1 MEKTCHASEKEG
13 SLKAFIE
20 CLKKHIDPSID
31 VLEAMNDVESML
43 PKSSITT
50 AIIIVKAFIEHFMLP
65 VAIMALDMIFDII
78 LVREYYGIDQDCLTA
93 QYMACID
100 SVHQENQTIT
110 GCNLPVNQTL
120 PRYACIPLK
129 LDIKPR

>member
-31 VLEAMNDVESML
+31 ILGAMNDVESML

-50 AIIIVKAFIEHFMLP
+50 AIIIVKAYIEHFMVT

-78 LVREYYGIDQDCLTA
+78 LIEVCSES
-93 QYMACID
+93 
-100 SVHQENQTIT
+100 SVQPI
-110 GCNLPVNQTL
+110 L
-120 PRYACIPLK
+120 
-129 LDIKPR
+129 